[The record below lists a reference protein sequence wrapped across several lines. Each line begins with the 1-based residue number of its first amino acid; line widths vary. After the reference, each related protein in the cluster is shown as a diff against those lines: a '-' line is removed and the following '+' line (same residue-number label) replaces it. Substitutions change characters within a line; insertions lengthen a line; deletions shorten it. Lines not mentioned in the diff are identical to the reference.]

1 VKIPFF
7 LPLPVLW
14 AAGDTS
20 AAPPLNSNHSKPD
33 LIERLRKYY
42 PLLLLVASGMV
53 YAVVKAEESGNWHIA
68 QSCLLAA
75 LLLTAITVWCWWQE
89 RRKSPDLSVKAE
101 VYRRA
106 LEKLLWCVAVGM
118 FAMLSAATRQEYW
131 ERRNVARAI
140 GYGILIAGSAFISGV
155 LAGYLF
161 GLRPTDNSK
170 NSANQPS
177 SSPPQTNL
185 VEIADWL
192 TKIIL
197 GAGLVQL
204 TSLASTDGPIWKF
217 AVIMAAGVVQG
228 TDETANPPM
237 ALAIMGFF
245 STCGLLYGYLWTRYE
260 DAMISYGAGDASA
273 AALVSLWLNGHP
285 APDDQTRL
293 NMIDAVKN
301 ASSTARMRIYLQ
313 AEQYRKS
320 ATDDVNERSLPV
332 FQALV
337 ETDSEG
343 VFHRNRGQYALALM
357 GRKKDPNRPGE
368 DWSNALGLLNDA
380 IRIRDLSEE
389 PGWREYEF
397 ARAVCRIKLD
407 QNFNAKQASDAQI
420 AQSIRADLDQAT
432 DTEVPKATKDLIDK
446 DQVVT
451 AWVTL
456 NPKPTT

>member
-7 LPLPVLW
+7 LRLPVLW
-14 AAGDTS
+14 ALGDTPAGS
-20 AAPPLNSNHSKPD
+20 PAGQNQPKPD
-33 LIERLRKYY
+33 LIERIRRYY
-42 PLLLLVASGMV
+42 PVLLIVAAIMV
-53 YAVVKAEESGNWHIA
+53 YAVVNAEERGNWHEA
-68 QSCLLAA
+68 QSCLLIA
-75 LLLTAITVWCWWQE
+75 LLLTAATIWFWWQE
-89 RRKSPDLSVKAE
+89 RHKTPDLSVKAE
-101 VYRRA
+101 IYRRA
-106 LEKLLWCVAVGM
+106 LEKLLWCVAVGL
-118 FAMLSAATRQEYW
+118 FAMFSAATRQEYW
-131 ERRNVARAI
+131 QAHNVARAI

-177 SSPPQTNL
+177 SPPPQTNL

-204 TSLASTDGPIWKF
+204 TRLPHPIWLF
-217 AVIMAAGVVQG
+217 AVTMADGVVAG
-228 TDETANPPM
+228 TLETANPPM

-260 DAMISYGAGDASA
+260 DAVTAYGAGDASA
-273 AALVSLWLNGHP
+273 AALVNLWLNGHP

-320 ATDDVNERSLPV
+320 STEDINERSLPV
-332 FQALV
+332 FQSLV
-337 ETDSEG
+337 EADSEG

-357 GRKKDPNRPGE
+357 GRKKDPSKPGE
-368 DWSNALGLLNDA
+368 DWSNALSLLNDA
-380 IRIRDLSEE
+380 IRIRDLSDE
-389 PGWREYEF
+389 PGWHEYEF
-397 ARAVCRIKLD
+397 ARAVCQITLA
-407 QNFNAKQASDAQI
+407 NFKEEQPSDAQAI
-420 AQSIRADLDQAT
+420 QSIRADLDKAKDVP
-432 DTEVPKATKDLIDK
+432 DTTRNLIDK
-446 DQVVT
+446 DQVVSKWEGLLAKKT
-451 AWVTL
+451 S
-456 NPKPTT
+456 